1 MKTLAGRDLKQYLQD
16 NPGALI
22 IDLRSRQAFAASH
35 IRGAVNVPYA
45 SLERVK
51 NSFPEAAELIFY
63 CERGG
68 SAMAAARR
76 LSDEGRKTVAVIG
89 AYRDISR
96 LTETVSGFKI

>member
-1 MKTLAGRDLKQYLQD
+1 MKTLAGRNLKQYLRD
-16 NPGALI
+16 NPDALL
-22 IDLRSRQAFAASH
+22 IDLRSRQAFAVSH

-45 SLERVK
+45 SLERVMK
-51 NSFPEAAELIFY
+51 SFPETAELIFY

-68 SAMAAARR
+68 SAMAAARSM
-76 LSDEGRKTVAVIG
+76 SDEGWKTVAVIG